1 MTRACEMCAGPPAP
15 GHRYCEACGRDLRGE
30 DGMAWRSST
39 APPGPCP
46 ACGGEELSAEGYCEH
61 CGRRRG
67 VGQDHVELA
76 LGALA
81 AVTDKGQRKRHNEDA
96 VAIGRIGGEVSVAVV
111 CDGVSSSDR
120 ADEAAHAGVDTAV
133 AALLSALDTGRPAA
147 EATAAAGQAA
157 AAAVAGLGDP
167 RNEGASP
174 SCTYVSAVVAG
185 GEVVVGWVGDSRAYW
200 LADRPADSQRL
211 TTDDSLAAQLAAAGE
226 LPAGDGDARP
236 ADPRLS
242 ALARWLGADATD
254 TEPRVVSFQPT
265 GPGRV
270 LLCSDGLSRYLSDPA
285 ELAVTA
291 PGTPMETA
299 RALNQLSLDAGG
311 VDNIAIVIIP
321 VPPREGP

>member
-1 MTRACEMCAGPPAP
+1 
-15 GHRYCEACGRDLRGE
+15 
-30 DGMAWRSST
+30 MAWRSST

-120 ADEAAHAGVDTAV
+120 ADEAAHAGVDTAA

-157 AAAVAGLGDP
+157 AAAVAALGDP

-291 PGTPMETA
+291 PGAPMETA